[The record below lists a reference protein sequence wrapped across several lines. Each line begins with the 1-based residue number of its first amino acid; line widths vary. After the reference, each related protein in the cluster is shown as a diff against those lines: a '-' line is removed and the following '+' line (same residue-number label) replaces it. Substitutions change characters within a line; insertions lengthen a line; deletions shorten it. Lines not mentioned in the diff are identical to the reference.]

1 MEPNKKKKV
10 IDLTV
15 IDQLIQSGVDAI
27 ALVEEPAI
35 EINFLAFKKEKFV
48 TPSAG
53 ESEGDFIGRCMS
65 AIAGE
70 FPDQDQRLAVCYSYW
85 EGKFQEECPPAT
97 TDIALNL
104 ENRQNAIDTA
114 NYGPLNPNLPNE
126 EYWQKKADMF
136 GDTVED
142 AKKALCGNCSFFVVS
157 PSIKECIASGIGSEV
172 DPEKTIEAGE
182 LGYCEAFDFKC
193 AAKRTCD
200 AWVVGGP
207 ITMERE
213 SFESYSDYPEA
224 AKNNAS
230 RALKYAEENGWGSCG
245 TPVGKIRANQLAKGE
260 PISEDTISRMA
271 SFARHKQ
278 NSDTPYGEGC
288 GKLMWDAWG
297 GTEGIEWASRK
308 LEEIKKE
315 KLEVVVNAPAYI
327 DQTGESNKKKKKPIL
342 ETRPVLMSAD
352 EELLLAY
359 FSQVGISQNDYN
371 LEFANADLIPWQEGD
386 ITPADGAGGRTFYKY
401 VGPPA
406 QRDFCRQM
414 LFLDRLYTFEEI
426 DTATNFSVN
435 PGFGEGGSA
444 FYDIWKYKGG
454 PNCKHR
460 WQKFYAKPDGEIVN
474 KGPATGKAGVPMIDQ
489 PNRGYVMSKMFF
501 GEEGDKRILVGP
513 AMVPDME
520 IPRYD
525 KKTKEIYY
533 VAFSEDAVA
542 KIAEKFMREQSTHN
556 TNQDHDGSKPADT
569 YIFESWIIED
579 PETDKAKTIYGYEGL
594 PKGTWMVKMRVNS
607 DNVWQRVK
615 NGELKGFSVE
625 GNFVT
630 EEELAEIEAAGL
642 LSKIAEIVQ

>member
-1 MEPNKKKKV
+1 MEPNKKKRV

-35 EINFLAFKKEKFV
+35 EINFLAFKKEAFV
-48 TPSAG
+48 EPTAG
-53 ESEGDFIGRCMS
+53 ESQDEFIGRCMS
-65 AIAGE
+65 KLVGDE
-70 FPDQDQRLAVCYSYW
+70 GKDQDQAYAICISTW
-85 EGKFQEECPPAT
+85 EGMNKEE
-97 TDIALNL
+97 
-104 ENRQNAIDTA
+104 
-114 NYGPLNPNLPNE
+114 
-126 EYWQKKADMF
+126 
-136 GDTVED
+136 
-142 AKKALCGNCSFFVVS
+142 
-157 PSIKECIASGIGSEV
+157 
-172 DPEKTIEAGE
+172 
-182 LGYCEAFDFKC
+182 
-193 AAKRTCD
+193 
-200 AWVVGGP
+200 
-207 ITMERE
+207 
-213 SFESYSDYPEA
+213 FESYTDYPEA

-245 TPVGKIRANQLAKGE
+245 TPVGKVRANQLANGE
-260 PISEDTISRMA
+260 PISEDTIARMA

-308 LEEIKKE
+308 LEEIRKE
-315 KLEVVVNAPAYI
+315 KMQIDYPLFRTPEAASDYAENVLGCSGFHEHVIGNETYYMPCETHPEDMEIVVNAPAYI

-359 FSQVGISQNDYN
+359 FSQVGISQNEYS

-386 ITPADGAGGRTFYKY
+386 IMPADGAGGRTFYKY

-426 DTATNFSVN
+426 DTASNFSVN

-474 KGPATGKAGVPMIDQ
+474 KGPATGKAGTPMIDQ

-533 VAFSEDAVA
+533 VAFSKDAVA

-579 PETDKAKTIYGYEGL
+579 PETDKAKTVYGYEGL
-594 PKGTWMVKMRVNS
+594 PAGTWMVKMRVNNE
-607 DNVWQRVK
+607 DVWKRVK

-642 LSKIAEIVQ
+642 LAKIAEIVQ

>member
-1 MEPNKKKKV
+1 MEPNKKKRV

-308 LEEIKKE
+308 LEEIRKE
-315 KLEVVVNAPAYI
+315 KMQIDYPLFRTPEAASDYAENVLGCSGFHEHVIGNETYYMPCETHPEDMEIVVNAPAYI
-327 DQTGESNKKKKKPIL
+327 DQTGESNKKKKKWMKKL
-342 ETRPVLMSAD
+342 
-352 EELLLAY
+352 
-359 FSQVGISQNDYN
+359 FSS
-371 LEFANADLIPWQEGD
+371 L
-386 ITPADGAGGRTFYKY
+386 
-401 VGPPA
+401 
-406 QRDFCRQM
+406 
-414 LFLDRLYTFEEI
+414 
-426 DTATNFSVN
+426 
-435 PGFGEGGSA
+435 
-444 FYDIWKYKGG
+444 
-454 PNCKHR
+454 
-460 WQKFYAKPDGEIVN
+460 
-474 KGPATGKAGVPMIDQ
+474 
-489 PNRGYVMSKMFF
+489 
-501 GEEGDKRILVGP
+501 
-513 AMVPDME
+513 
-520 IPRYD
+520 
-525 KKTKEIYY
+525 
-533 VAFSEDAVA
+533 
-542 KIAEKFMREQSTHN
+542 
-556 TNQDHDGSKPADT
+556 
-569 YIFESWIIED
+569 
-579 PETDKAKTIYGYEGL
+579 
-594 PKGTWMVKMRVNS
+594 VNS
-607 DNVWQRVK
+607 KR
-615 NGELKGFSVE
+615 
-625 GNFVT
+625 
-630 EEELAEIEAAGL
+630 
-642 LSKIAEIVQ
+642 